1 MCLHKCHYEEN
12 KYDFFVAKCQKGR
25 LTTLSCL
32 TVMHVIV
39 GLACLLQ
46 FIKTESNR
54 LFFGGK
60 GVHQWEERLEK
71 IKIKSHV

>member
-1 MCLHKCHYEEN
+1 
-12 KYDFFVAKCQKGR
+12 
-25 LTTLSCL
+25 
-32 TVMHVIV
+32 MHVIV

-71 IKIKSHV
+71 IKIKTHV